1 MFREFV
7 DVLEEYQF
15 DTFSLVGD
23 LNDEAI
29 AAPKGVFVG
38 DVYAGDH
45 HVDTLIVKGGKAGS
59 GHQLFH
65 RRICRCHQPGAGSG
79 NHRDP
84 PRDRK
89 LHRRARRGRRKMRDV
104 HASDLQPESIPAARE
119 SREASWI
126 NSTSYIFPTPC

>member
-59 GHQLFH
+59 GGFQKLVTGMFH
-65 RRICRCHQPGAGSG
+65 IVLVVGIV
-79 NHRDP
+79 D
-84 PRDRK
+84 
-89 LHRRARRGRRKMRDV
+89 
-104 HASDLQPESIPAARE
+104 HALQV
-119 SREASWI
+119 
-126 NSTSYIFPTPC
+126 TS